1 MSEPGAWIELFDLA
15 VGEHDGWRSWYDE
28 TYLQPRAALLGVSA
42 ARRCRGVVDRI
53 PQPVP
58 AAAPL
63 EIALYDLTDVAATT
77 SREWQAIG
85 PGEGDSAHQAIA
97 AAGAGALYR
106 QLSSTD
112 TPYRPAPAAEIL
124 HGAFFEVP
132 AAHHDEFNAWYDL
145 EHVPDQLKVRG
156 YLNARRFQGVIEPDR
171 FVALYDVTAMEA
183 TESRTA
189 SAAMSSPWGDRVR
202 HQLVKAR
209 ARRLFRIERL
219 ELGPGGAASG

>member
-1 MSEPGAWIELFDLA
+1 MSEAGVWIELYDLA
-15 VGEHDGWRSWYDE
+15 MGEHDEWRSWYDS
-28 TYLQPRAALLGVSA
+28 TYLEPRVAVGGVSA

-53 PQPVP
+53 PHPVP

-63 EIALYDLTDVAATT
+63 EIALYELTDVAATT
-77 SREWQAIG
+77 SEEWQAIG
-85 PGEGDSAHQAIA
+85 QGAGDAAQRAIVS
-97 AAGAGALYR
+97 GGSGALYR

-112 TPYRPAPAAEIL
+112 QPYRPAPAAEIL

-132 AAHHDEFNAWYDL
+132 ARHHDEFNAWYDL
-145 EHVPDQLKVRG
+145 EHVPEQLTVRG
-156 YLNARRFQGVIEPDR
+156 YLNARRFQGVVEPDR
-171 FVALYDVTAMEA
+171 FVALYDVTALEA

-202 HQLVKAR
+202 HQLVRAR

-219 ELGPGGAASG
+219 ELAAGGVASG